1 MFKVVSLNLIKIV
14 AFKLFQVSGNEET
27 EITQAESYV
36 NLQVSSMKEALGMI
50 LSNPLIAHFFFLNTG
65 RPKSG

>member
-1 MFKVVSLNLIKIV
+1 MLNMFKVVSLNLIKIV

-50 LSNPLIAHFFFLNTG
+50 LSNPLVTHFSF
-65 RPKSG
+65 